1 MRRNIKGITAVG
13 MTLMMTGALFGCGT
27 ADQKADAAETGTEII
42 TEATSEATTEAA
54 SETEATTEATTEAA
68 TEAASEAATEATD
81 KPEADDSAADE
92 EGKEGMRSK
101 DGVEKGMIEIIGQD
115 RAMWESQGDD
125 AYYTVTDLDHNDRAE
140 IIVATSGGTGHFT
153 YAKIYEVDSTYDGL
167 VACDDGL
174 DEGVPFPD
182 FVIDG
187 NFLTFKDGDKY
198 FYVCSDV
205 YNVLCIF
212 ACRPASINAGSI
224 LLRLSDAIANA
235 GTIASKVFFAD
246 SIAVVTVSP
255 IAFQLTAVAA
265 SIKSINPGCSA
276 SFLANSFHTNLRSSC
291 GSWSI
296 WPIDKPI

>member
-13 MTLMMTGALFGCGT
+13 LTLMMTGALFGCGT

-92 EGKEGMRSK
+92 EGKEGMHSK

-205 YNVLCIF
+205 YKV
-212 ACRPASINAGSI
+212 SAGE
-224 LLRLSDAIANA
+224 
-235 GTIASKVFFAD
+235 GGE
-246 SIAVVTVSP
+246 TVM
-255 IAFQLTAVAA
+255 
-265 SIKSINPGCSA
+265 
-276 SFLANSFHTNLRSSC
+276 SFTFENGSYRQESLANRHCNEDAVTYTEYPSEKEITEDEFNNITNTKFPS
-291 GSWSI
+291 
-296 WPIDKPI
+296 DKYTKSETTLKWTQTPDSVSLLECYKAFEGK